1 MLVIP
6 AKYGSTRLP
15 KKNFIPFF
23 CQLSLFQICCI
34 RADALNISPIII
46 SSENIDLCKSQL
58 SHLKLDSSNYIFRQ
72 RPRVLSRDPAT
83 IFDVVLDS
91 IISLRLNVE
100 EKVAVV
106 LPTSPFNSVSVIKE
120 AYNIFDSTRYSR
132 LLSVSKASK
141 PPFNAWQLDH
151 NSLSLSPLFP
161 ESPFKL
167 AQSTQCPEAFFSNG
181 CLSIYSREYI
191 DMKQESNKPVLAL
204 KMPEECAIDIDLG
217 FEFKLA
223 QASFVDLSNSQDMS
237 LILKHSELES
247 Q

>member
-6 AKYGSTRLP
+6 AKFSSTRLP

-23 CQLSLFQICCI
+23 RQLSLFQICCI
-34 RADALNISPIII
+34 RADALNILPIIV
-46 SSENIDLCKSQL
+46 SSENIDICKSQL
-58 SHLKLDSSNYIFRQ
+58 ASLKLDSTNYIFRQ
-72 RPRVLSRDPAT
+72 RPRALSRDPAT

-91 IISLRLNVE
+91 IISLRLHVE

-106 LPTSPFNSVSVIKE
+106 LPTSPFNSISLIQE
-120 AYNIFDSTRYSR
+120 AYIIFDATRYSR
-132 LLSVSKASK
+132 LLSVSPASK

-161 ESPFKL
+161 ESQFRL

-181 CLSIYSREYI
+181 CLSIYSKEYI

-204 KMPEECAIDIDLG
+204 KMPDECSIDIDLD

-223 QASFVDLSNSQDMS
+223 QASFADLSNSQEIS
-237 LILKHSELES
+237 LILKHSEL
-247 Q
+247 